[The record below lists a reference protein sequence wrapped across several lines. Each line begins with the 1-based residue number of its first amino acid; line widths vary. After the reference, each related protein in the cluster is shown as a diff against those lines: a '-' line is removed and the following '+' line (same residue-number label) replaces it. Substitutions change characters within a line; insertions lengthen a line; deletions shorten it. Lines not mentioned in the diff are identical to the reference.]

1 MTTND
6 ELARKIEGVIRDH
19 LGALQEMVLRTV
31 AQSFSSAARDQA
43 ARAGGKAAAR
53 AGAPARPKVAKA
65 APAARRAP
73 DEIAALAER
82 LDAAVRA
89 APGETMTT
97 LAATVGASPRALQV
111 VVGRLKRAGRVRSV
125 GQRQCTRYFP
135 RTGGT
140 EASA

>member
-1 MTTND
+1 LTCI
-6 ELARKIEGVIRDH
+6 A
-19 LGALQEMVLRTV
+19 QEMVLRTV

-65 APAARRAP
+65 APAVRRAP

-97 LAATVGASPRALQV
+97 LAATVGAGCSSFRDRPTRAIPI
-111 VVGRLKRAGRVRSV
+111 
-125 GQRQCTRYFP
+125 T
-135 RTGGT
+135 
-140 EASA
+140 